1 MEVSVDITS
10 PNKSMKIVCIT
21 EILLQTPMLNMIVVN
36 AKIDHNDVHFT
47 EQCDSGKLVFILQC
61 IYKYCVVQ

>member
-10 PNKSMKIVCIT
+10 PNKGMKIVCIT

-47 EQCDSGKLVFILQC
+47 EQSDSGMLL
-61 IYKYCVVQ
+61 